1 MIDVKKNISYNQLQ
15 YEVNK
20 LSKISGNIYSNYT
33 YDETYY
39 NIFPETYFLQH
50 ESTLI
55 LVVHN
60 NKYNLIFYWTLSYD
74 NLISIINNIKDKFSV
89 PSIIEC
95 LYSKNSHI
103 KNRLIEENEFIYYG
117 GILRLNKQV
126 EHHDTNFDDNINI
139 EYATQ
144 DDINNIQTLYSSIFN
159 LYIDR
164 ILTKSELEY
173 YINHKNILVNRH
185 GSHIAGC
192 LIFSKLD
199 TETTYHLRYWF
210 VDKKHH
216 EELKGVGKSLL
227 HKLYKIVD
235 TGNMIEVWSRKDNQL
250 VTDIY
255 EKYGFKKDGL
265 ECDVLIYSKDK
276 NLIEPLIPLN

>member
-1 MIDVKKNISYNQLQ
+1 M
-15 YEVNK
+15 
-20 LSKISGNIYSNYT
+20 
-33 YDETYY
+33 
-39 NIFPETYFLQH
+39 
-50 ESTLI
+50 
-55 LVVHN
+55 
-60 NKYNLIFYWTLSYD
+60 
-74 NLISIINNIKDKFSV
+74 

-144 DDINNIQTLYSSIFN
+144 DDINNIQTLYSIIFN
-159 LYIDR
+159 LYID
-164 ILTKSELEY
+164 IKLTKSELEY

>member
-20 LSKISGNIYSNYT
+20 LSKISDNIYSNYT

-39 NIFPETYFLQH
+39 NIFPETYFLEH

-60 NKYNLIFYWTLSYD
+60 NEYNLIFYWTLSYD

-139 EYATQ
+139 EYATK
-144 DDINNIQTLYSSIFN
+144 DDINNIQKLYSSIFN

-173 YINHKNILVNRH
+173 YTNHKNILVYRH

>member
-1 MIDVKKNISYNQLQ
+1 MLDVKKNISYNQLQ
-15 YEVNK
+15 QAVSK
-20 LSKISGNIYSNYT
+20 LSKISDNIYSNYT

-55 LVVHN
+55 LVVQ
-60 NKYNLIFYWTLSYD
+60 
-74 NLISIINNIKDKFSV
+74 
-89 PSIIEC
+89 SIIEC
-95 LYSKNSHI
+95 LYSRNSHI
-103 KNRLIEENEFIYYG
+103 KNRLIEQTGFDFYG

-126 EHHDTNFDDNINI
+126 EYYDINFNNNINI

-144 DDINNIQTLYSSIFN
+144 DDINNIQKLYSSIFN

-173 YINHKNILVNRH
+173 YINHKNIIVNRH

-227 HKLYKIVD
+227 HKLYKIVN
-235 TGNMIEVWSRKDNQL
+235 TGNIIEVWSRKDNQI
-250 VTDIY
+250 VTNLY
-255 EKYGFKKDGL
+255 EKYGFQKDGF

>member
-1 MIDVKKNISYNQLQ
+1 M
-15 YEVNK
+15 
-20 LSKISGNIYSNYT
+20 
-33 YDETYY
+33 
-39 NIFPETYFLQH
+39 
-50 ESTLI
+50 
-55 LVVHN
+55 HN

-74 NLISIINNIKDKFSV
+74 NLISIINSIKDKFSV

-95 LYSKNSHI
+95 LYSRNSHI
-103 KNRLIEENEFIYYG
+103 KNRLIEQTGFDFYG

-126 EHHDTNFDDNINI
+126 EYYDINFNNNINI

-227 HKLYKIVD
+227 HKLYKIVN

>member
-1 MIDVKKNISYNQLQ
+1 MLDVIKNIPYNQLQ
-15 YEVNK
+15 QVVSK
-20 LSKISGNIYSNYT
+20 LSKLHSNINTNYT

-39 NIFPETYFLQH
+39 NIFPETYFLQY
-50 ESTLI
+50 ENTLI

-60 NKYNLIFYWTLSYD
+60 NKYNLIFYWTLLYSS
-74 NLISIINNIKDKFSV
+74 LISIINQIKEKFSV

-95 LYSKNSHI
+95 LYTKNSDI
-103 KNRLIEENEFIYYG
+103 KNRLIEQTGFDFYG

-126 EHHDTNFDDNINI
+126 QHNDIKFNDNINI
-139 EYATQ
+139 EYAVK
-144 DDINNIQTLYSSIFN
+144 DDIDEIKQLYSSIFN

-164 ILTKSELEY
+164 ILTEGELEY
-173 YINHKNILVNRH
+173 YINHKNILIYRH
-185 GSHIAGC
+185 GCNIAGC
-192 LIFSKLD
+192 LIYSKHD
-199 TETTYHLRYWF
+199 NETTFHLRYWF
-210 VDKKHH
+210 VDKKNH

-255 EKYGFKKDGL
+255 EKYGFKKDGF